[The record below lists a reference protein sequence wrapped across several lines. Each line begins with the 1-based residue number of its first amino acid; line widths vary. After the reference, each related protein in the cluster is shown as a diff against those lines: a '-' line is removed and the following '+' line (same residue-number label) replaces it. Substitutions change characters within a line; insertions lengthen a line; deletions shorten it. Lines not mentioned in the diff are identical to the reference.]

1 MTRDDLARF
10 RAGFAHCELVMLA
23 DTAAGTVLTFDSAIH
38 QGQERL
44 DDLCATACALFRS
57 DLPARGMAVQSGPR
71 GSRLFLQMPRDPTEV
86 IGAVLGPRADLP
98 AICVAAGRLG
108 DTENMT

>member
-23 DTAAGTVLTFDSAIH
+23 DTAARTVLTFDSAIH

-44 DDLCATACALFRS
+44 DDLCATACALFRA
-57 DLPARGMAVQSGPR
+57 DLPVSGMALLSGPR
-71 GSRLFLQMPRDPTEV
+71 GSRLFLQLPQEPSEV
-86 IGAVLGPRADLP
+86 ICAVLGPRADLP
-98 AICVAAGRLG
+98 AICAAAGQLG
-108 DTENMT
+108 DPESMT